1 MCSAEY
7 ILHSAH
13 LAGGAEELRSTRG
26 DLHSFSNS
34 SLEQKNMYQNVI
46 NRRAQRNVNEYDEI
60 IERTLSGRT
69 QEL

>member
-7 ILHSAH
+7 TLHSAH

-46 NRRAQRNVNEYDEI
+46 NRRAQEMLMNMMYHVPFRI
-60 IERTLSGRT
+60 
-69 QEL
+69 